1 MTMPV
6 VKAFTIKI
14 ISVEYAGRYVGMQF
28 GGGLVTNPDVK
39 RIRLSMPGA
48 NYGLWA
54 QERATTRFFEANA
67 APVLRELNRLGYKTQ
82 LIKVQ
87 G

>member
-1 MTMPV
+1 
-6 VKAFTIKI
+6 
-14 ISVEYAGRYVGMQF
+14 MQF
-28 GGGLVTNPDVK
+28 GGGLVTNPEVQK
-39 RIRLSMPGA
+39 NPPVNVPGA

-67 APVLRELNRLGYKTQ
+67 EPVLRELNRLGYKTQ